1 MPSRNPSAG
10 PQAQGVA
17 ALPPE
22 NQETLK
28 RRNEELERELR
39 RSLEREEEMRRE
51 LQSMSERLRV
61 VEEAEDRLLSQL
73 AETEAEAVE
82 QSREY
87 RTHVMKLME
96 QISHAQQLVQ
106 EKIQ

>member
-1 MPSRNPSAG
+1 MSTKTRNPSAV
-10 PQAQGVA
+10 PQAGEA
-17 ALPPE
+17 EEALR
-22 NQETLK
+22 
-28 RRNEELERELR
+28 RRNEELEKELK

-51 LQSMSERLRV
+51 LQSMRERLRV
-61 VEEAEDRLLSQL
+61 VEEAEERLSSQL

-87 RTHVMKLME
+87 RAHVMKLLE

-106 EKIQ
+106 EKH